1 VLNVFSSID
10 ITDSR
15 ERAIES
21 PARALLVD
29 GIISHNLSNAEI
41 SNLDWHLVSIDEV
54 SQRLSTSLVHGLDS
68 AQVARKRMESGKN
81 QHSPPPSHLL
91 RRLLYYV
98 FGGFGSLLIVAGILC
113 CVAWEPL
120 GEPLPQV
127 SNLALGVVLFVVAG
141 LQAAFTAWQVVS
153 NCIQLTVGLE
163 YQSSHCFLQRSRSF
177 GMEIGTPFLHL
188 HLSQVISSK
197 FGLATKSLQI

>member
-15 ERAIES
+15 ERPIQS

-29 GIISHNLSNAEI
+29 GITSHNPSKIEI
-41 SNLDWHLVSIDEV
+41 SSLDWHLVSVDEV
-54 SQRLSTSLVHGLDS
+54 SQRLATSLVHGLDS

-113 CVAWEPL
+113 CIAWEPL

-141 LQAAFTAWQVVS
+141 LQAGFTAWQVVS
-153 NCIQLTVGLE
+153 NYIQLTAGLE
-163 YQSSHCFLQRSRSF
+163 YQSSHCFNLRNASFRSHGITGWKLARRSR
-177 GMEIGTPFLHL
+177 I
-188 HLSQVISSK
+188 
-197 FGLATKSLQI
+197 